1 MNNLSPEIPTHKSAR
16 FLCEVFLCIASNF
29 GNLSATF
36 WLVVH
41 VTVIH
46 VTNVVLTVTLYLFS
60 GSGVDGNGKLSC
72 GFVV

>member
-16 FLCEVFLCIASNF
+16 FLCEVFLCMYVF
-29 GNLSATF
+29 LS